1 MMKIS
6 LCADDYAIAPGVS
19 AAIRQLAARGRISS
33 SGAMTIW
40 PEWEREAAMIRGW
53 PQTTEWGLHL
63 TLTEGPP
70 LGPMPRFAPAGRLPP
85 LARLL
90 AHSMAARLDRKEVR
104 DEIARQLDAF
114 ETATGVPP
122 RFVDGHQHVHV
133 LPGVREE
140 VLALFGPRLD
150 PARTWLRVCTSAPA
164 AIIRRGVSRRRAL
177 LIDWLSRPL
186 RRMADARGIRVNP
199 DFRGVTDF
207 RPDTVGEEFDAWLC
221 GAAPGTLIMCHP
233 GRIDE
238 ILARRDPV
246 LARRVAELSY
256 LSGPRFAEALH
267 SNGLTLAPLIPRR

>member
-6 LCADDYAIAPGVS
+6 ICADDYGISPGVS
-19 AAIRQLAARGRISS
+19 AVIRELAARGRISS

-70 LGPMPRFAPAGRLPP
+70 LGSMPRLAPTGRLPS

-90 AHSMAARLDRKEVR
+90 ERSMSATLDRKEVR

-114 ETATGVPP
+114 ERARGVPP
-122 RFVDGHQHVHV
+122 RFGDGHQHVRV

-140 VLALFGPRLD
+140 VLAPFGWRLD
-150 PARTWLRVCTSAPA
+150 PARTWLRVCTSAPR
-164 AIIRRGVSRRRAL
+164 AIISRGVSRRRAL
-177 LIDWLSRPL
+177 LIDRLSRPL
-186 RRMADARGIRVNP
+186 GRMANASGIPVNS

-207 RPDTVGEEFDAWLC
+207 RPERVDAEFDALGRRGGC
-221 GAAPGTLIMCHP
+221 RDADLMCHP

-238 ILARRDPV
+238 VLARRDPV
-246 LARRVAELSY
+246 LARRVAELS
-256 LSGPRFAEALH
+256 
-267 SNGLTLAPLIPRR
+267 